1 MAKVKTI
8 EIVDIE
14 NVRNEKL
21 RYQNNSLAYWL
32 GLLACLISVFA
43 GIVGL
48 NTMKPGAITI
58 VKILLN
64 VVILLIGF
72 ACAENIKH
80 YSAKSSYVYFGFGMA
95 CFLRIFWFPLQ
106 MIKWWRKYQNSG
118 DQTVLSKHFSKLVY
132 GDKSAISNIDSVR
145 GYFPQSGYF
154 RGILMIILLVVSGLL
169 FAFSGYIGL
178 IKTNKLKR
186 YLKSIDVKM

>member
-21 RYQNNSLAYWL
+21 RYQNNTLAYWL
-32 GLLACLISVFA
+32 GLLACLVSIFA
-43 GIVGL
+43 GIIGL
-48 NTMKPGAITI
+48 NTMKPSALTV

-80 YSAKSSYVYFGFGMA
+80 YSSKSSYVYFVFAGT
-95 CFLRIFWFPLQ
+95 CLLRILWYPLQ
-106 MIKWWRKYQNSG
+106 MIKWWKKYQDSG
-118 DQTVLSKHFSKLVY
+118 DTTVLANHFSKLIY
-132 GDKSAISNIDSVR
+132 GDKSTISSIDSVR
-145 GYFPQSGYF
+145 GYLPQSGYF
-154 RGILMIILLVVSGLL
+154 RGILMIIVLVVAALL

-178 IKTNKLKR
+178 QKTNKLKR
-186 YLKSIDVKM
+186 YLKSINVEV